1 MTIQQEI
8 AKIYVGY
15 FGRSPDPD
23 GFNYWISDEAN
34 GFTVPQIAVSFAEQ
48 VESRELYP
56 YLVNPNVADPVNFVR
71 SVDQNLVY
79 REPDPVGEA
88 FWVNELNEAKG
99 SPEAVGAMVLNII
112 NGAQNTAEFGPDK
125 DIIEN
130 KTEVALYWAQQT
142 SEIVGFEYEL
152 GSPAAA
158 SAKSVLDDVDGT
170 EASVVAAKA
179 ETDAFVASGAGQ
191 SGETFV
197 LTEETDG
204 GAAFV
209 GTAKN
214 DTYIATD
221 ETLNTGDQL
230 NGAGGK
236 DTLTVQ
242 ASGSSFSATPNLTS
256 VENVVVQ
263 GGASN
268 LKAQIDFTTSTG
280 VEMGMLK
287 DVRGEVEFVGVS
299 FPFDLSVQTSNPQT
313 LESLFESST
322 SLMVNYTSGSVS
334 GTDDVQ
340 KLEVLNAG
348 LASLNIEGIEH
359 YEVVANG
366 LNLVD
371 SFREVKSVTVEG
383 TGDLVAGMFSEGAP
397 STFDST
403 VSTGNMTIFFENDQT
418 VVARGGSGDDAF
430 FFAVEGDT
438 ENVDVDGGN
447 GDDFFYFWDSLTES
461 DTVDGGEGKDTL
473 SVRTTSS
480 APASLVN
487 ALSGM
492 EVLQFERPT
501 TSTLDASEYD
511 IDEFVFNG
519 GRKNG
524 QTVISGIESEDRFVF
539 TSDQGNTDK
548 TLNLTGE
555 RAGESFFMELR
566 AAPNGSFT
574 KSLNQVS
581 DGNVEIVANANS
593 GNDVSA
599 VYFNDNISSVTIA
612 STGSNQNANVI
623 EAVDTGSD
631 NYYAFG
637 NEDGP
642 TSFKIVGE
650 QALTIAA
657 REGTAINSSS
667 DQSGFEEAVNVDAS
681 EFEAV
686 LRIALSNSD
695 DVLVGGSQGDIIY
708 GLGGDDELTGGG
720 GADQFRYVGTGGTD
734 TILDFVKGEDK
745 IGLSGEFDF
754 ENTNESFAGTTLA
767 SADYVDNRNG
777 ITEIG
782 NADDFKMIELQQAFS
797 TDQIQNDTGADVE
810 AYVLVFNSTTGK
822 GEIWHDANWSTTGGR
837 DQILTFDNVEDLV
850 GVQGF
855 SNTDFV
861 EFIA

>member
-23 GFNYWISDEAN
+23 GFNYWISDEAS
-34 GFTVPQIAVSFAEQ
+34 GFSVPQIAESFSEQ
-48 VESRELYP
+48 VEARELYP

-71 SVDQNLVY
+71 SVYQNLFD
-79 REPDPVGEA
+79 RNPDPEGEA
-88 FWVNELNEAKG
+88 FWVNELNEANG
-99 SPEAVGAMVLNII
+99 SREAVGEMVLNII

-130 KTEVALYWAQQT
+130 KTAVALDWAQKT

-158 SAKSVLDDVDGT
+158 SAKSVLDDVDET
-170 EASVVAAKA
+170 EASVEAAKA
-179 ETDAFVASGAGQ
+179 ETDAFIASDAGQ

-197 LTEETDG
+197 LTDETDG
-204 GAAFV
+204 GSAFV
-209 GTAKN
+209 GTDKA

-230 NGAGGK
+230 NGGGGT

-242 ASGSSFSATPNLTS
+242 ASGSSVSATPTLTS

-268 LKAQIDFTTSTG
+268 LKARIDFTTSTG

-287 DVRGEVEFVGVS
+287 DVRGSVEFVGVS
-299 FPFDLSVQTSNPQT
+299 FPFDLSVQSSNPLT
-313 LESLFESST
+313 LETLFESAT
-322 SLMVNYTSGSVS
+322 SLSVSFTSGSIS

-340 KLEVLNAG
+340 KLDLLNAG
-348 LASLNIEGIEH
+348 LANLDVEGIEH
-359 YEVVANG
+359 VEVVANG
-366 LNLVD
+366 MNLVD
-371 SFREVKSVTVEG
+371 SFEGVKSVTVEG
-383 TGDLVAGMFSEGAP
+383 AGDLIAGMFPDGPLA
-397 STFDST
+397 TFDST
-403 VSTGNMTIFFENDQT
+403 ASTGDMAIFFATSQDA
-418 VVARGGSGDDAF
+418 VARAGSGDDVFGFGSA
-430 FFAVEGDT
+430 
-438 ENVDVDGGN
+438 ENVDVDGGD
-447 GDDFFYFWDSLTES
+447 GDDLFFFSDTLTES
-461 DTVDGGEGKDTL
+461 DSVDGGEGKDTL
-473 SVRTTSS
+473 SVRKLSD

-492 EVLQFERPT
+492 EVLQFEDT
-501 TSTLDASEYD
+501 ISSTLDASEYD

-519 GRKNG
+519 GPRNG
-524 QTVISGIESEDRFVF
+524 QTSISGIESDDRFVF

-574 KSLNQVS
+574 KGLSSVT
-581 DGNVEIVANANS
+581 DGNVEIVANTNS
-593 GNDVSA
+593 GDDVSA
-599 VYFNDNISSVTIA
+599 VYFNSNITSVTIA
-612 STGSNQNANVI
+612 STGSNENANVI
-623 EAVDTGSD
+623 EAVDTGSE
-631 NYYAFG
+631 NYFAFG
-637 NEDGP
+637 NDDGP

-657 REGTAINSSS
+657 REGTDITSST
-667 DQSGFEEAVNVDAS
+667 DVSGFEEAVNVDAS

-686 LRIALSNSD
+686 LRIALSNSA
-695 DVLVGGSQGDIIY
+695 DVLVGGSGNDIIY

-720 GADQFRYVGTGGTD
+720 GADQFRYVGSNGTD
-734 TILDFVKGEDK
+734 TILDFVVGEDK
-745 IGLSGEFDF
+745 IGLKEFDF
-754 ENTNESFAGTTLA
+754 ENTEETFAGTPLA

-782 NADDFKMIELQQAFS
+782 NADDLKVIELQQAFS
-797 TDQIQNDTGADVE
+797 SDQIQDDTGADVE

-822 GEIWHDANWSTTGGR
+822 GELWYDNNWSTGGDR

-861 EFIA
+861 EFVA